1 MKEDHWEVARW
12 LQMYIDENNFQWE
25 REKLKILEDMNKILE
40 DWERNSRLEK
50 IRILKEKFKQ

>member
-1 MKEDHWEVARW
+1 MKEDLLEVARW
-12 LQMYIDENNFQWE
+12 LQKYIDENNFQWE